1 MSIVLTV
8 DIDSETQTVHIG
20 EENGSGCVYPILS
33 NTSIGDSVNDYL
45 SSRKA
50 AEEL

>member
-1 MSIVLTV
+1 MSIVLTM

-20 EENGSGCVYPILS
+20 EENGSGCIYPILS

-45 SSRKA
+45 SSRKV

>member
-33 NTSIGDSVNDYL
+33 NTSIGESVNDYL